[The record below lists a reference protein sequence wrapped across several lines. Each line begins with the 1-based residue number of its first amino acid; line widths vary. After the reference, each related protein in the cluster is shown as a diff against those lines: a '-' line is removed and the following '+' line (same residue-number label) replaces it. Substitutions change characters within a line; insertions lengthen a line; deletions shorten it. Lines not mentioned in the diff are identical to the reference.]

1 MGSSASPSPSAGPG
15 SPETGVRLSGATLRP
30 AGLEAEFRVETLR
43 DDGRTAATTVGV
55 FVLLT
60 FPFVLN
66 DLVFARPAGRLGH
79 VLLARA
85 VYFVSG
91 ALVVW
96 LGLRARSALA
106 LDLAVLANAA
116 VGGAFT
122 IVLQSTRPDDY
133 YLPVM
138 LNAIGVLVYF
148 TAIPSRFS
156 RQILSA
162 AALTGSG
169 LAWLI
174 AYRIPPPAP
183 SIVLIAFT
191 LVAANLA
198 GGFASWKLHRS
209 RRLQFLALRHE
220 AETSRK
226 LRQGEELF
234 RTAFENASIGKALT
248 DLSGRFLRVN
258 EAFCRMLGR
267 RADELLGNT
276 IGDVTHPEDVERSRA
291 YMKALLDGIP
301 SSPLSK
307 RYVRADGSIVWA
319 EVASSLLRDPDGRPL
334 HFITG
339 VLDVTESR
347 ALREQLAVASR
358 LAAIGTLVAGVAH
371 EVNNPLGGAIASH
384 GFSSDEVARVRDRLR
399 SGEPLDREAAARRL
413 DEVLDAL
420 EDAAT
425 GEQRV
430 ATIVKDLSLLGRPE
444 VRRDRVVLDQVVE
457 GAMRWI
463 PPSLLLRAAI
473 QVEGGGAPDVAAS
486 AGQIEQVVA
495 NLIVNAIRAAPEG
508 RGSLVRIRLGA
519 GAPGFSRLEVSD
531 DGVGMTPEVM
541 ARMFDPFFTTRGV
554 GQGMG
559 LGLAICHAIVTAHGG
574 TISATSQPGK
584 GSTFQVDLPQA
595 N

>member
-1 MGSSASPSPSAGPG
+1 MGSNASPSSSAGPG
-15 SPETGVRLSGATLRP
+15 SPETRVHLSGATLRP
-30 AGLEAEFRVETLR
+30 AALEAEFRAETLQ

-60 FPFVLN
+60 FPFVFN
-66 DLVFARPAGRLGH
+66 DLVFAGPTGRLGH
-79 VLLARA
+79 ALLARA

-96 LGLRARSALA
+96 LGLRARSALS

-116 VGGAFT
+116 VAGVFT

-138 LNAIGVLVYF
+138 LNAMGVMVYF
-148 TAIPSRFS
+148 TAIPSRFLL
-156 RQILSA
+156 QALSA
-162 AALTGSG
+162 AALTGAG

-174 AYRIPPPAP
+174 AYRMTPPAP
-183 SIVLIAFT
+183 AIVLIAFT

-209 RRLQFLALRHE
+209 RRLQFLALRNE

-226 LRQGEELF
+226 LRQSEELF
-234 RTAFENASIGKALT
+234 RTAFENTSIGKALT
-248 DLSGRFLRVN
+248 DPSGRFLRVN
-258 EAFCRMLGR
+258 EAFCRMLGCR
-267 RADELLGNT
+267 EDELVGKT
-276 IGDVTHPEDVERSRA
+276 VGDVTHPEDLEKSRG
-291 YMKALLDGIP
+291 YMKAVADGARCG
-301 SSPLSK
+301 PLSK
-307 RYVRADGSIVWA
+307 RYVRADGGIVWA
-319 EVASSLLRDPDGRPL
+319 EVASSLLRDPAGRPL
-334 HFITG
+334 HYITG
-339 VLDVTESR
+339 ILDVTEAR
-347 ALREQLAVASR
+347 AVREQLTVASR
-358 LAAIGTLVAGVAH
+358 LASIGTLVAGVAH

-384 GFSSDEVARVRDRLR
+384 GFSTEEVARIRDQLR

-420 EDAAT
+420 DDAAS

-430 ATIVKDLSLLGRPE
+430 ATIVKDLTLLGRSG
-444 VRRDRVVLDQVVE
+444 VRKDRVVLAQMVK

-463 PPSLLLRAAI
+463 PSSLLNRAAI
-473 QVEGGGAPDVAAS
+473 QVQGGEAPDVAGS
-486 AGQIEQVVA
+486 PGQLEQVVA
-495 NLIVNAIRAAPEG
+495 NLIVNAIHATPEG
-508 RGSLVRIRLGA
+508 RSALVRVRLGE
-519 GAPGFSRLEVSD
+519 GAPGFSRLEVAD

-584 GSTFQVDLPQA
+584 GTTIQVDLPQA
-595 N
+595 T